1 MNLRAHEG
9 RAAVAGIVACA
20 LLVGCSSSSGAPDA
34 QQNGNTPSPTS
45 SASPSESRAAAV
57 DAWQRGL
64 EEKLSVPP
72 LPSFTIPTGPF
83 QGQQRRVARLL
94 DVQPGLYRGIGVVD
108 ARCGKKGDVNPEDQQ
123 AGAAPRRSGHYK
135 DGTRDITVQ
144 ADGAGV
150 YESGALRISVHPD
163 GSGDY
168 TDGTTKVSVR
178 ADGSGLYRDGQ
189 KRLNVQADG
198 SGSYD
203 DDTIRLWRNSDGSAG
218 YNDGDSRVVI
228 TATGSVTTRGDRV
241 HTDAALRVLQKPFPR
256 FPAVAPARLNGR
268 PTGRSC
274 GSVIRLDTTIL
285 FDSDKSD
292 LKPQAVALL
301 GRVARLLEALSY
313 PHIQV
318 NGHTDLVGT
327 KAHGLILS
335 RQRAA
340 AVVAALTQA
349 GTPKASMTAVGYG
362 ESRPLHPE
370 VRPDG
375 TVDLEARRLNRRVE
389 IVLLDRDLVR
399 SGQ

>member
-1 MNLRAHEG
+1 MTSRSRSWRPAQ
-9 RAAVAGIVACA
+9 AFVVACG
-20 LLVGCSSSSGAPDA
+20 LLAGCSSSAGAPNA
-34 QQNGNTPSPTS
+34 RSSETPSHSPTASS
-45 SASPSESRAAAV
+45 SAESRAAAV
-57 DAWQRGL
+57 AAWEQSL
-64 EEKLSVPP
+64 EDKLSVPP

-83 QGQQRRVARLL
+83 QGEQRRVARLL
-94 DVQPGLYRGIGVVD
+94 DVQPGLYRGIGIVD
-108 ARCGKKGDVNPEDQQ
+108 ARCGKSGAVNPEDRQ
-123 AGAAPRRSGHYK
+123 ARAAPRRSGHYK

-150 YESGALRISVHPD
+150 YESGPLRISVHPD
-163 GSGDY
+163 GSGDF

-178 ADGSGLYRDGQ
+178 ADGSGLYRDPD
-189 KRLNVQADG
+189 KSLNVQPDG

-228 TATGSVTTRGDRV
+228 TATGSVTRRGDAI
-241 HTDAALRVLQKPFPR
+241 HTAAALRVLKRPFPR
-256 FPAVAPARLNGR
+256 FPRVSPARLNAP
-268 PTGRSC
+268 PTGQFC

-285 FDSDKSD
+285 FDSDKAD
-292 LKPQAVALL
+292 LKLPAVALL
-301 GRVARLLEALSY
+301 ARVARLLEALSY
-313 PHIQV
+313 PHVQV

-340 AVVAALTQA
+340 AVVAALAKA
-349 GTPKASMTAVGYG
+349 GAPRSSMTPVGYG
-362 ESRPLHPE
+362 ESQPLHPE

-389 IVLLDRDLVR
+389 IVLLNKDIKLR
-399 SGQ
+399 